1 MFRSTDD
8 EIRELAAEIRE
19 IKELLRTISSKVS
32 QMESRAKR
40 AFPSVFPKRAPGA
53 KVQSPKV
60 TDPPTISPQEALS
73 LFETLLD
80 VARKEG
86 KEVVQHRLEGIVMP
100 DLLLLSQELGVS
112 LGKKKPT
119 RRALQAGIM
128 GRINESLLLSTA
140 GLRNH
145 QQKHRELR
153 KLADINVES
162 PESSVA
168 TSVRQ
173 DAAPN
178 SLQGPEAEGESEGG
192 PSSEHAQDGEAPRR
206 QPTRQ
211 RSLGDKD
218 EKS

>member
-1 MFRSTDD
+1 MFRSTED

-19 IKELLRTISSKVS
+19 IKELLRTISNKVS

-40 AFPSVFPKRAPGA
+40 AFPSVFPKRESGA
-53 KVQSPKV
+53 KVRSPKV

-73 LFETLLD
+73 LFENLLG

-86 KEVVQHRLEGIVMP
+86 KEVVQHRLEEIALP

-119 RRALQAGIM
+119 KKTLQAGII

-145 QQKHRELR
+145 QQEHGGIPQQV
-153 KLADINVES
+153 DINEES
-162 PESSVA
+162 PNSLIA
-168 TSVRQ
+168 TSNRQ
-173 DAAPN
+173 DAASN
-178 SLQGPEAEGESEGG
+178 SLQCLEAEGNSEGG
-192 PSSEHAQDGEAPRR
+192 PSNGHAQDGEAGH
-206 QPTRQ
+206 RQ
-211 RSLGDKD
+211 RALGDKD
-218 EKS
+218 EKA